1 MAAVLTRID
10 PSASMMILALVS
22 GLLIHHASQNAVAV
36 DSGSSCNSDSAKW
49 PGPPPFREC
58 RLQYYV
64 QVVVG
69 DVSLNQ
75 NLLPPLNQSYSGPF
89 GHAELFAFNA
99 TEKPEQASTR
109 IGFVRGFT
117 IDSAYKAS
125 DIVDLIEVEL
135 ISYDDGKYKGTI
147 QIQGEIRAIS
157 PNEVAIVGGT
167 GSFRGAR
174 GFGFIERVLFDGPYR
189 RFHHDLHF
197 IYN

>member
-1 MAAVLTRID
+1 MTGRTAN
-10 PSASMMILALVS
+10 MMIVALVF
-22 GLLIHHASQNAVAV
+22 GLLIHRASQTAVAAG
-36 DSGSSCNSDSAKW
+36 SGSSCNINAATS

-64 QVVVG
+64 QVFVG
-69 DVSLNQ
+69 DPSLNQ
-75 NLLPPLNQSYSGPF
+75 SFSGSF
-89 GHAELFAFNA
+89 GHGELFAFNA
-99 TEKPEQASTR
+99 TEGPEQTSSR
-109 IGFVRGFT
+109 VGSVRGLT

-125 DIVDLIEVEL
+125 DIIDLIEIEL
-135 ISYDDGKYKGTI
+135 ISYDEENYKGTI

-174 GFGFIERVLFDGPYR
+174 GFGLIERVLLDGPYR

-197 IYN
+197 VY

>member
-1 MAAVLTRID
+1 MVAAPSMTGRTANMRIV
-10 PSASMMILALVS
+10 ALVL
-22 GLLIHHASQNAVAV
+22 GLLIHRASQTAVAEG
-36 DSGSSCNSDSAKW
+36 SGSSCNIDAATW

-64 QVVVG
+64 QVFVG
-69 DVSLNQ
+69 DPSLNQ
-75 NLLPPLNQSYSGPF
+75 NLLPPLNESFSGSF
-89 GHAELFAFNA
+89 GHGELFAFNA
-99 TEKPEQASTR
+99 TEGPEQTSSR
-109 IGFVRGFT
+109 VGSVRGFT

-125 DIVDLIEVEL
+125 DIIDLIEVEL
-135 ISYDDGKYKGTI
+135 ISYDDGNYKGTI

-174 GFGFIERVLFDGPYR
+174 GFGLIERVLLDGPYR

-197 IYN
+197 VY

>member
-99 TEKPEQASTR
+99 TDKPEQASTR
-109 IGFVRGFT
+109 IGF
-117 IDSAYKAS
+117 
-125 DIVDLIEVEL
+125 VEL

-189 RFHHDLHF
+189 RFHLDLHF

>member
-1 MAAVLTRID
+1 MAV
-10 PSASMMILALVS
+10 VS
-22 GLLIHHASQNAVAV
+22 GN
-36 DSGSSCNSDSAKW
+36 SCNRVAAKL
-49 PGPPPFREC
+49 PGPPPFCKC

-64 QVVVG
+64 QVLVG

-75 NLLPPLNQSYSGPF
+75 NLLPRLNQSYSGPF

-99 TEKPEQASTR
+99 TEGPEQAFTR
-109 IGFVRGFT
+109 IGYARGFT

-125 DIVDLIEVEL
+125 DIIDLIEVEL

-167 GSFRGAR
+167 GSLRGAR
-174 GFGFIERVLFDGPYR
+174 GFGFIERVLLDGSYG

-197 IYN
+197 IY